1 MKKYFLFLFIF
12 IIIIFCFAFKV
23 YAFEEKIEQISC
35 DKAISLLKKK
45 NPQILNAN
53 IEYEIA
59 KNNIKIAHAIQNPK
73 FVSDFFIGN
82 VAKGNSNQLGLLFP
96 IEVAKRKL
104 RKNIAEDKADILYLQ
119 AQKTFTQEIKKLYFI
134 YLSLCLEKEKLIIE
148 NEYLDFLNSKE
159 YENSSYKDFITA
171 KQQNNIL
178 QLEEDI
184 NIKRKTFNLM
194 INGQN
199 SYIVYDT
206 LNIDIYNFEE
216 NNFIKDNQ
224 KQLIET
230 ETKILDKEIEAAYKN
245 IQLTKNERIPD
256 LIAGGGFAFEYGDKP
271 YAADYSG
278 AFISIDLEV
287 PLFNFITPN
296 INNSILRY
304 EQAKLKKETFL
315 ENTQTSYESE
325 KIQLNKYKKNL
336 QFAKENLNKFLNSDN
351 PEIIY
356 TVKSDYLNSV
366 FDLIN
371 FYFNPK

>member
-1 MKKYFLFLFIF
+1 MKKYILFIF
-12 IIIIFCFAFKV
+12 ILVQFCFTLKV
-23 YAFEEKIEQISC
+23 CAFEEKIEQISC
-35 DKAISLLKKK
+35 DSAILLFQKK

-59 KNNIKIAHAIQNPK
+59 KNNIKIAHALQNPK

-104 RKNIAEDKADILYLQ
+104 RKNIAEDKADIQLLTL
-119 AQKTFTQEIKKLYFI
+119 QKTFALEIKKLYFI
-134 YLSLCLEKEKLIIE
+134 YLSLCLEKEKLKIE
-148 NEYLDFLNSKE
+148 NDYLSFLNSKE
-159 YENSSYKDFITA
+159 YENPAYKDFIIS
-171 KQQNNIL
+171 KQKNNIL

-184 NIKRKTFNLM
+184 NAKRKTFNLM
-194 INGQN
+194 INRQN
-199 SYIVYDT
+199 SYIIYDT
-206 LNIDIYNFEE
+206 IDFDIYNFEE
-216 NNFIKDNQ
+216 SNFIKDNQ
-224 KQLIET
+224 NQIIET

-256 LIAGGGFAFEYGDKP
+256 LAAGGGFAFEYGNKP

-287 PLFNFITPN
+287 PLFNFITPD

-304 EQAKLKKETFL
+304 EQAKLKKEAFL
-315 ENTQTSYESE
+315 ENSKNTYELKE
-325 KIQLNKYKKNL
+325 IQLKKHKRNL
-336 QFAKENLNKFLNSDN
+336 NFSKENLHKFLNSDN

-356 TVKSDYLNSV
+356 NVKSDYLNSL
-366 FDLIN
+366 FNFMN
-371 FYFNPK
+371 FYFNSE

>member
-1 MKKYFLFLFIF
+1 MKKYILFTFILVQ
-12 IIIIFCFAFKV
+12 FCFAFRV
-23 YAFEEKIEQISC
+23 CAFEEKTEQISC
-35 DKAISLLKKK
+35 DSAILLFQKK

-59 KNNIKIAHAIQNPK
+59 KNNIKIAHALQNPK

-104 RKNIAEDKADILYLQ
+104 RKNIAEDKADIQLLTL
-119 AQKTFTQEIKKLYFI
+119 QKTFALEIEKLYFI
-134 YLSLCLEKEKLIIE
+134 YLSLCLDKEKLKIE
-148 NEYLDFLNSKE
+148 NDYLIFLNSKE
-159 YENSSYKDFITA
+159 YENPAYKDFIIS
-171 KQQNNIL
+171 KLKNNIL

-184 NIKRKTFNLM
+184 NAKRKTFNLM
-194 INGQN
+194 INRQN
-199 SYIVYDT
+199 SYIIYDT
-206 LNIDIYNFEE
+206 IDFDIYNFEE
-216 NNFIKDNQ
+216 SNFIKDNQ
-224 KQLIET
+224 NQIIET

-256 LIAGGGFAFEYGDKP
+256 LVAGGGFAFEYGNKP

-304 EQAKLKKETFL
+304 EQAKLKKEAFL
-315 ENTQTSYESE
+315 ENSKNTYELKE
-325 KIQLNKYKKNL
+325 IQLKKHKRNL
-336 QFAKENLNKFLNSDN
+336 NFSKENLHKFLNSHD

-356 TVKSDYLNSV
+356 NVKSDYLNSL
-366 FDLIN
+366 FNLMN
-371 FYFNPK
+371 FYFNSE

>member
-1 MKKYFLFLFIF
+1 MKKYILFTFILVQ
-12 IIIIFCFAFKV
+12 FCFAFRV
-23 YAFEEKIEQISC
+23 CAFEEKTEQISC
-35 DKAISLLKKK
+35 DSAILLFQKK

-59 KNNIKIAHAIQNPK
+59 KNNIKIAHALQNPK

-104 RKNIAEDKADILYLQ
+104 RKNIAEDKADIQLLTL
-119 AQKTFTQEIKKLYFI
+119 QKTFALEIEKLYFI
-134 YLSLCLEKEKLIIE
+134 YLSLCLEKEKLKIE
-148 NEYLDFLNSKE
+148 NDYLSFLNSKE
-159 YENSSYKDFITA
+159 YENPAYKDFIIS
-171 KQQNNIL
+171 KQKNNIL

-184 NIKRKTFNLM
+184 NAKRKTFNLM
-194 INGQN
+194 INRQN

-206 LNIDIYNFEE
+206 IDFDIYNFEE
-216 NNFIKDNQ
+216 SNFIKDNQ
-224 KQLIET
+224 NQIIET

-245 IQLTKNERIPD
+245 IKLTKNERIPD
-256 LIAGGGFAFEYGDKP
+256 LVAGGGFAFEYGNKP

-304 EQAKLKKETFL
+304 EQAKLKKEAFL
-315 ENTQTSYESE
+315 ENSKNTYELKE
-325 KIQLNKYKKNL
+325 IQLKKHKRNL
-336 QFAKENLNKFLNSDN
+336 NFSKENLHKFLNCDD

-356 TVKSDYLNSV
+356 NIKSDYLNSL
-366 FDLIN
+366 FNLIN
-371 FYFNPK
+371 FYFNSE